1 MMAQKC
7 GSANDIRDFASVSVG
22 GYAHVSGVRRQQ
34 KKLMLTRLAAYDP
47 QLADFLRDFALWLA
61 NSLRQ
66 LPAPWGLRHMSNSSL
81 PLTLALLWPSGPKLT
96 DRTVLDA
103 AYRTIREVQPC
114 NVSAVR
120 QSANASS
127 ELAEADGASSVT
139 ALYRQA
145 LCHLRESGLSLR
157 LVTRGM
163 DCDKADALQ
172 FLSNVTCSSSPARPL
187 VGMIAGTCSETV
199 GPIAELSS
207 HSRTVVVSP
216 TVESAVYSDVDA
228 YPYFFRT
235 VPSLAA
241 YSKTVAEY
249 LRSENWP
256 DVALLSSGKL
266 FLRRDEFEK
275 DGGLSVCFEE
285 VVEEESLTLEHTKK
299 ILEAA
304 KKKKCQV
311 FAMDYLKRGTCL
323 YLCSA
328 YKLEMYQRENYLFIL
343 ANRALDVFVNSRVV
357 CHNTTAL
364 LEENPDG
371 CTAEQIKN
379 VANGHVVVQNHVKP
393 RPELQFVGKSSRP
406 PSKSDSFYYGVYT
419 TQAVQLM
426 AHALSRVLMLDPS
439 AAYHLNSP
447 RVATM
452 YKEAL
457 ENSSFDDLHLSRSHG
472 IDRGLMMVLV
482 RRFDMDLS
490 PRAQDFFGTANTNDK
505 APISDKMKVR
515 GKIVTSD
522 FLAEFK
528 WQQTGSRIEVRIS
541 DSHQKTKGSF
551 DTVDGNFPK
560 RFAIED
566 NCTTAFMRVFYRD
579 LTCPQTIVALIS
591 SIFLLCLAGLLSI
604 FVGLLR
610 FYQSREEAK
619 QTQPYQQL
627 RDRLAEVEIPKQQ
640 VVLNRKMGKGCFG
653 TVYGGEVNLLVSGV
667 RSGWTSCAVKVMNDD
682 LKQEAIMQFLEE
694 AATLSQFRHDNI
706 VQLLGVCTAEQ
717 PFYIVMEMCLHGD
730 LKSFLMA
737 RRTQALTKTSP
748 ETCPAALTQYAIDIA
763 RGIDYLHNRHMVHR
777 DLALRNCM
785 INDRFQ
791 VKVGDFGLARYIKE
805 YYRVQNNKLVP
816 VRWMPPESIQYMYFT
831 VNSDMWSYAV
841 VLYEIVTFGKFPFQ
855 HLSQQ
860 QVISQVSRGLTL
872 FTAFPADATPELRAL
887 VGRCWQFE
895 PKDRPSVEEAL
906 EVLLNSPEC
915 VTPCL
920 EEAPPQQPL
929 EALRSS
935 GDHLNLRGLG
945 RHASVGRLVGR
956 SRLHHQQPVMVHAGF
971 SRPGQHSADNG
982 HSSAELIL

>member
-1 MMAQKC
+1 
-7 GSANDIRDFASVSVG
+7 
-22 GYAHVSGVRRQQ
+22 
-34 KKLMLTRLAAYDP
+34 
-47 QLADFLRDFALWLA
+47 
-61 NSLRQ
+61 
-66 LPAPWGLRHMSNSSL
+66 
-81 PLTLALLWPSGPKLT
+81 
-96 DRTVLDA
+96 
-103 AYRTIREVQPC
+103 
-114 NVSAVR
+114 
-120 QSANASS
+120 
-127 ELAEADGASSVT
+127 
-139 ALYRQA
+139 
-145 LCHLRESGLSLR
+145 
-157 LVTRGM
+157 
-163 DCDKADALQ
+163 
-172 FLSNVTCSSSPARPL
+172 VTCSSSPARPL
-187 VGMIAGTCSETV
+187 VGMIAGTCLRDCRPHCRAQQPQPHRGRV
-199 GPIAELSS
+199 A
-207 HSRTVVVSP
+207 H
-216 TVESAVYSDVDA
+216 VESAVYSDVDA

-241 YSKTVAEY
+241 YSKTVA
-249 LRSENWP
+249 
-256 DVALLSSGKL
+256 DGKL

-328 YKLEMYQRENYLFIL
+328 YKLEIERENYLFIL

-439 AAYHLNSP
+439 AAYHLNSRGWHDGP
-447 RVATM
+447 HDGPCAPIRHGLVA
-452 YKEAL
+452 K
-457 ENSSFDDLHLSRSHG
+457 G
-472 IDRGLMMVLV
+472 
-482 RRFDMDLS
+482 
-490 PRAQDFFGTANTNDK
+490 QDFFGTANTNDK

-627 RDRLAEVEIPKQQ
+627 RDRLAEGRDPK
-640 VVLNRKMGKGCFG
+640 
-653 TVYGGEVNLLVSGV
+653 TTGGAQPP
-667 RSGWTSCAVKVMNDD
+667 RWAR
-682 LKQEAIMQFLEE
+682 
-694 AATLSQFRHDNI
+694 AASAQS
-706 VQLLGVCTAEQ
+706 TAA
-717 PFYIVMEMCLHGD
+717 
-730 LKSFLMA
+730 KS
-737 RRTQALTKTSP
+737 
-748 ETCPAALTQYAIDIA
+748 
-763 RGIDYLHNRHMVHR
+763 
-777 DLALRNCM
+777 
-785 INDRFQ
+785 
-791 VKVGDFGLARYIKE
+791 
-805 YYRVQNNKLVP
+805 
-816 VRWMPPESIQYMYFT
+816 
-831 VNSDMWSYAV
+831 
-841 VLYEIVTFGKFPFQ
+841 TFW
-855 HLSQQ
+855 
-860 QVISQVSRGLTL
+860 
-872 FTAFPADATPELRAL
+872 FPACA
-887 VGRCWQFE
+887 Q
-895 PKDRPSVEEAL
+895 
-906 EVLLNSPEC
+906 
-915 VTPCL
+915 
-920 EEAPPQQPL
+920 
-929 EALRSS
+929 
-935 GDHLNLRGLG
+935 
-945 RHASVGRLVGR
+945 RLD
-956 SRLHHQQPVMVHAGF
+956 L
-971 SRPGQHSADNG
+971 
-982 HSSAELIL
+982 